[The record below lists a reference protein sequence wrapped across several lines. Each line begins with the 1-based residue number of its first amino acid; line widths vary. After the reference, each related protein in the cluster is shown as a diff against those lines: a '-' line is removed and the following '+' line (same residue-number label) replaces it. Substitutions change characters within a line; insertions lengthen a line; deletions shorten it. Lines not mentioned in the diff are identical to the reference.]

1 MNMNK
6 YFLAFTFLLFAAVG
20 VFAQQQTFL
29 LKGESKKY
37 DLKVV
42 LDSCSTSEDICNDK
56 GKVLV
61 MRKNQTEPF
70 QTIEMEEMYLT
81 LDTGKT
87 LDGKPVELDKD
98 ELYGVSFYD
107 YNFDGAEDLIVSNGN
122 YKPYG
127 GISSN
132 VYLFTKGKFVK
143 HTGLSELETE
153 YMTVEVDRKRRIIEA
168 FVKSGCCFH
177 ETTRYRLVGNK
188 LVKIYVY
195 TEEWQDSETA
205 TATTET
211 LVGKKWRRK
220 SKTIKSKVN

>member
-1 MNMNK
+1 MNK
-6 YFLAFTFLLFAAVG
+6 YFLAFTLLLLATVG
-20 VFAQQQTFL
+20 VLAQEQTIL

-37 DLKVV
+37 DLKVKI
-42 LDSCSTSEDICNDK
+42 DSCKTSDDICYDK
-56 GKVLV
+56 GTVYV

-87 LDGKPVELDKD
+87 LDGKPVELGKD

-107 YNFDGAEDLIVSNGN
+107 YNFDGMEDLVVSNGN

-132 VYLFTKGKFVK
+132 VYLYTKGKFVK
-143 HTGLSELETE
+143 HAGLSELETE

-177 ETTRYRLVGNK
+177 ETTRFRLINNK

-195 TEEWQDSETA
+195 TEEWQDSDTA
-205 TATTET
+205 TVTTET
-211 LVGKKWRRK
+211 LVGKKWIRK
-220 SKTIKSKVN
+220 TKKVKSKVN